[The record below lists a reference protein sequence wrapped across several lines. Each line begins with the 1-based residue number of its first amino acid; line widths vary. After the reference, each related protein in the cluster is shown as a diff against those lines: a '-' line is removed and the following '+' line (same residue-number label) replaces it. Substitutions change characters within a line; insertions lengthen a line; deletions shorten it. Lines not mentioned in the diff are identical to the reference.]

1 MFEKHIKELN
11 KQAMITAKKRLDNL
25 SKPLNSLGWLEDV
38 IIQIC
43 GILGTDHPDLSK
55 KTITIM
61 CADNGVVDEGVSQV
75 GCEVTSIVAN
85 NFTKNI
91 TAVNHF
97 SNYFNQEI
105 NIIDIGMKDTTD
117 NQLIKNYKISNGTN
131 NMVKGP
137 AMTKKQALAAINVGI
152 EQVKLLKKSGYSIV
166 GTGEMGIGN
175 TTTSTAILHV
185 FLDEN
190 LEKITGY
197 GAGLSKKGLERK
209 ILAIRKAIKINQPD
223 KNDPLDVLAKV
234 GGYDIAGMCGL
245 FIGGAIY
252 GLPIIID
259 GYISSIAALLA
270 YKLCPACKDFMIPS
284 HGSYEPGT
292 KYVFEQLG
300 LKPVLQMEMR
310 LGEGTGA
317 SMIMGIIDLAYTTY
331 CNMGTFEDSNVI
343 PYKIHN
349 EG

>member
-25 SKPLNSLGWLEDV
+25 SKPLDSLGWLEDV
-38 IIQIC
+38 IVQIC
-43 GILGTDHPDLSK
+43 GILGTDHPNLDK
-55 KTITIM
+55 KNITIM
-61 CADNGVVDEGVSQV
+61 CADNGVIDEGVSQV
-75 GCEVTSIVAN
+75 GFEVTTIVAN

-97 SNYFNQEI
+97 SNYFKQEI
-105 NIIDIGMKDTTD
+105 SVIDIGMKETLD
-117 NQLIKNYKISNGTN
+117 NPLIINKKISNGTN
-131 NMVKGP
+131 NMVNGP
-137 AMTKKQALAAINVGI
+137 AMTKKQAIDAINVGI
-152 EQVKLLKKSGYSIV
+152 LQVKELKEKGYSLV

-185 FLDEN
+185 FIDDD

-197 GAGLSKKGLERK
+197 GAGLSEDGLKRK
-209 ILAIRKAIKINQPD
+209 IIAIEKAIDINKPD
-223 KNDPLDVLAKV
+223 KNDPIDVLSKV

-270 YKLCPACKDFMIPS
+270 YKLCPACKEFMIPS

-292 KYVFEQLG
+292 KFVFEQLG

-331 CNMGTFEDSNVI
+331 CNMGTFEDANVI
-343 PYKIHN
+343 PYKKY
-349 EG
+349 EKG